1 MLIKEL
7 TGWAEGYL
15 NESSD
20 SRLAGRLF
28 FRGKFQEANAINKNK
43 RMYPY
48 EALNENVKR
57 LQEAVKTG
65 SLTGELDHPT
75 DSVVHFKEASHKVTK
90 LWWENNILMG
100 EAMILSTPAGKV
112 LRALMEDGVRIGISS
127 RGVGNGVANN
137 EGVMVIS
144 EGYKLITFDVVA
156 DPSTHS
162 AFQERVV
169 GRGGKN
175 ESMQMDEFHDM
186 GHDLR
191 SNQAKYEDPN
201 KIMALFRYLVD
212 QKIDIK

>member
-1 MLIKEL
+1 
-7 TGWAEGYL
+7 
-15 NESSD
+15 
-20 SRLAGRLF
+20 
-28 FRGKFQEANAINKNK
+28 
-43 RMYPY
+43 MYPF

-57 LQEAVKTG
+57 LQESIKTG
-65 SLTGELDHPT
+65 ALTGELDHPT

-90 LWWENNILMG
+90 LWWENNVLMG

-169 GRGGKN
+169 GKRN
-175 ESMQMDEFHDM
+175 ENVQMDEFY
-186 GHDLR
+186 
-191 SNQAKYEDPN
+191 NVQNYQTPKAKPKAEAVA
-201 KIMALFRYLVD
+201 ALFRYLVE
-212 QKIDIK
+212 QKINK